1 MELTYFGHSCF
12 LLSTSKA
19 RILFDPFISP
29 NPLAKQIDVDAIE
42 ADYILLSHGHVDH
55 VTDVER
61 IAQKNPKVKII
72 SNYEIVSHFEKKGIE
87 GHPMNLGGQWCFD
100 FGTVKMVHAQHSSS
114 FPDGSY
120 AGCPAG
126 FVLQADGLT
135 LYYAG
140 DTSLTYDM
148 KLLAEEFALD
158 YAFLPLG
165 DNFTMGI
172 KDALTASKWVNS
184 NKIIGMHYDTFPL
197 IKIDH
202 EKSSQSFLKEGK
214 ELLLLTIG
222 QKTQL

>member
-72 SNYEIVSHFEKKGIE
+72 SNYEIVSHLEKKGIE

-148 KLLAEEFALD
+148 KLLAEEFT
-158 YAFLPLG
+158 LG
-165 DNFTMGI
+165 RF
-172 KDALTASKWVNS
+172 
-184 NKIIGMHYDTFPL
+184 
-197 IKIDH
+197 
-202 EKSSQSFLKEGK
+202 
-214 ELLLLTIG
+214 
-222 QKTQL
+222 QLQAVLVETL